1 MRRFLPVF
9 LLFLLLTGCG
19 GEKVSS
25 EVSPSP
31 EVSAAASSK
40 VESQTPEESGSAPAE
55 TPSQEPAPSAS
66 PSMSAVPTETPVPSP
81 SESAQPTPV
90 ETPAPS
96 QSAPVSAEM
105 PSSGQTASADA
116 ILPNTALFL
125 GKSGS
130 KTGPDNYRRLKAGKL
145 DYATFSVAEKELLE
159 LMGNSRYQ
167 LTLVGEELLEDD
179 ESFHDKAYYYLYT
192 GTNADVDYLVKDGQT
207 LTYHVKLL
215 FEHFKKVDELN
226 VTLYYSEAFTLED
239 TGKTSS
245 AVGGG
250 SSSGGSESGEKDCW
264 YCGGS
269 GKCPTCHGSGSVR
282 NWVPGTTDYMSQSC
296 TDCYSP
302 GKCRMC
308 GGSGRE

>member
-1 MRRFLPVF
+1 MRHLICVC
-9 LLFLLLTGCG
+9 LLLCLLTGCG
-19 GEKVSS
+19 GEKASP

-31 EVSAAASSK
+31 DTSASPAFEAESPTPAA
-40 VESQTPEESGSAPAE
+40 TALEESVSAPAE
-55 TPSQEPAPSAS
+55 ISTQTPTPSAAAVPSETPAPSES
-66 PSMSAVPTETPVPSP
+66 VP
-81 SESAQPTPV
+81 SAQPTPA
-90 ETPAPS
+90 ETPAPTPS
-96 QSAPVSAEM
+96 QSAPSPSA
-105 PSSGQTASADA
+105 QTASADA
-116 ILPNTALFL
+116 ILPNTARFL

-130 KTGPDNYRRLKAGKL
+130 RTGPEDYRRLKAGKL
-145 DYATFSVAEKELLE
+145 DYETFSAAEAELLA
-159 LMGNSRYQ
+159 LMEDSRYQ
-167 LTLVGEELLEDD
+167 LTLMGEELLEDS

-207 LTYHVKLL
+207 LAYHVKLL

-226 VTLYYSEAFTLED
+226 VTLYYSDAFTLED

-245 AVGGG
+245 AVSGG

-308 GGSGRE
+308 GGSGRD